1 MFPDQYRA
9 SVRCDLITKTFASL
23 LRLHANVT
31 PIAYGGAGGKRVVEG
46 QKDVGCTAK
55 ELGIRH
61 G

>member
-1 MFPDQYRA
+1 M
-9 SVRCDLITKTFASL
+9 RCDLITKTFASL